1 MKSSRKLRI
10 LKVKEYIARAK
21 LQRASTMLERSNNNI
36 EQLESYSLAYL
47 SASRKKENLTAYE
60 MNNVISMSKNLQSVV
75 NHEKNSQ
82 QALKHMYER
91 AKDGWMKEKTKTKY
105 FTEKEELEKEEFL
118 TILYAEESAKLIGL
132 KIIED
137 AIQKAK

>member
-1 MKSSRKLRI
+1 
-10 LKVKEYIARAK
+10 
-21 LQRASTMLERSNNNI
+21 
-36 EQLESYSLAYL
+36 
-47 SASRKKENLTAYE
+47 
-60 MNNVISMSKNLQSVV
+60 
-75 NHEKNSQ
+75 
-82 QALKHMYER
+82 
-91 AKDGWMKEKTKTKY
+91 MKEKTKTKY